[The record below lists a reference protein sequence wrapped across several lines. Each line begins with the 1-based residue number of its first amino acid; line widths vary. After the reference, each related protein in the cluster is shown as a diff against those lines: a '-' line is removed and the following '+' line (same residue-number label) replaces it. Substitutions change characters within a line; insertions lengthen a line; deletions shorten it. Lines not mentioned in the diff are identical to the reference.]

1 MRRVLVALASFVVS
15 AAASAAQSTAT
26 FGVSATVTSGCGVVA
41 TPVAFGTYLGTAAS
55 PAVDA
60 LGSVVV
66 TCPAG
71 KTYDVRLNNGANAS
85 GGQRRMRVVLGP
97 ASFLNYEL
105 YRNPARTQRF
115 GNSGP
120 ERVNGVGSGLPQT
133 IPVYA
138 RLPGAQV
145 APLGIHL
152 DTIQVTLQF

>member
-1 MRRVLVALASFVVS
+1 MRRLFVALASFVVG
-15 AAASAAQSTAT
+15 AAAGAAQSTAT
-26 FGVSATVTSGCGVVA
+26 LGVSATVTSGCGVVA

-55 PAVDA
+55 PTVDA
-60 LGSVVV
+60 LGAVVV

-71 KTYDVRLNNGANAS
+71 GTYDVRLNNGANAI
-85 GGQRRMRVVLGP
+85 GGLRRMRTLFGP

-105 YRNPARTQRF
+105 YKDPARTQRF
-115 GNSGP
+115 GNSNA

-145 APLGIHL
+145 APLGTYL